1 MFNKFSVRFFVR
13 TVVTIQALHRIK
25 VNEKGEKQKKEDDED
40 SDEAADDDIEKL
52 SHDEFLEEEEMESN
66 FIEVVLWR

>member
-1 MFNKFSVRFFVR
+1 MK
-13 TVVTIQALHRIK
+13 
-25 VNEKGEKQKKEDDED
+25 DDEE
-40 SDEAADDDIEKL
+40 SDGAASDDDIEKL